1 MFRKN
6 YNQANEALMRY
17 KRDLREHGRA
27 AVSDEERSYI
37 SMARTELGDLKL
49 LPEVIRFWRMNGP
62 GAVVKTTLKDA
73 IAKYLEFRATLGLD
87 RRTLRDTK
95 SAMRLFAFQYGWRYV
110 HEITT
115 AEIRAYLDE
124 RGAPSTRKTAYK
136 HQRLFWDWAKSE
148 RLVAANPMEN
158 IRPPVARAKEAEVYR
173 AEDFEK
179 VLRTAD
185 RDYPDLLP
193 FLCLSGFGFMR
204 TGELVSPY
212 SDRPV
217 LKWEHVLWS
226 EGKIYVPADVGK
238 QTRRTVGNQREF
250 PICNDIHAWLE
261 PYHGRTGRIVEL
273 NESVFRDRMTALF
286 KAAGVQKLDNA
297 LRKSAISH
305 FIAAHPETG
314 VVLTAK
320 YAGNSESIARTH
332 YLAWLSQEAGEKWF
346 AIRRT

>member
-136 HQRLFWDWAKSE
+136 HQRLF
-148 RLVAANPMEN
+148 
-158 IRPPVARAKEAEVYR
+158 
-173 AEDFEK
+173 
-179 VLRTAD
+179 
-185 RDYPDLLP
+185 
-193 FLCLSGFGFMR
+193 
-204 TGELVSPY
+204 
-212 SDRPV
+212 
-217 LKWEHVLWS
+217 
-226 EGKIYVPADVGK
+226 
-238 QTRRTVGNQREF
+238 
-250 PICNDIHAWLE
+250 
-261 PYHGRTGRIVEL
+261 
-273 NESVFRDRMTALF
+273 
-286 KAAGVQKLDNA
+286 
-297 LRKSAISH
+297 
-305 FIAAHPETG
+305 
-314 VVLTAK
+314 
-320 YAGNSESIARTH
+320 
-332 YLAWLSQEAGEKWF
+332 
-346 AIRRT
+346 